1 MKAVDEEQRK
11 LLLELMQSDFL
22 SEHYLAGGTNLALRF
37 EHRHSVDLDLF
48 TERDFD
54 ISYSNRINFKLKSR
68 FGSRFISIS
77 ATDAGVFGAIDNIKT
92 DFVNAPYPLIEPV
105 EIYEGARL
113 ASILDVAAMK
123 INAIVGR
130 GTQKDFYDIY
140 ELLKYY
146 TLNDMLD
153 AYQEK
158 YGMDNTAMAERSLLY
173 FEDAHDMKN
182 RDNQVVILNGASWQ
196 DVVKRL
202 KSAYQ
207 QFRNDK
213 GRNKGQGF
221 SM

>member
-1 MKAVDEEQRK
+1 
-11 LLLELMQSDFL
+11 
-22 SEHYLAGGTNLALRF
+22 
-37 EHRHSVDLDLF
+37 
-48 TERDFD
+48 
-54 ISYSNRINFKLKSR
+54 
-68 FGSRFISIS
+68 
-77 ATDAGVFGAIDNIKT
+77 
-92 DFVNAPYPLIEPV
+92 
-105 EIYEGARL
+105 
-113 ASILDVAAMK
+113 MK

-182 RDNQVVILNGASWQ
+182 RNSTNSVILNGASWQ